1 MMSSYLN
8 HCSVPPVTQ
17 LPTPWPPPVPSQSA
31 GMGGSVAM
39 EYSAKVTTNASGDP
53 GDGKVVWNTA
63 AQNTATHI
71 FIDQVTVAKTDVGLL
86 WREAQPRS
94 LLIQRKTNT
103 AVFANYTIT
112 AVVDNGGWF
121 DLTVVPGSNAGLP
134 FSGNDTLVVVLG
146 PKPIA

>member
-1 MMSSYLN
+1 
-8 HCSVPPVTQ
+8 
-17 LPTPWPPPVPSQSA
+17 
-31 GMGGSVAM
+31 MGGSVAM
-39 EYSAKVTTNASGDP
+39 EYSAKVTTNAAGDP
-53 GDGKVVWNTA
+53 GDGNVVWNTA

-71 FIDQVTVAKTDVGLL
+71 FIDQVTVAKTDVGIL
-86 WREAQPRS
+86 WREAQPRP

-121 DLTVVPGSNAGLP
+121 DLAVVPGSNAGLP